1 MKDNN
6 AASEILINYFNTF
19 FELTVEEKE
28 LVISY
33 FKLRHYRRHQ
43 YVLQEGDF
51 CQHFNFVLQ
60 GCLRIY
66 QVDAKG
72 NIHILQF
79 AIEQWWI
86 NDLQSFH
93 KKSTSNLNIDALED
107 TQILQITYQNL
118 LDLYTKA
125 PRFNQIFR
133 ILTENAYI
141 SIQKR
146 LLLNISSTAE
156 ERYYHFTTTF
166 PYLLN
171 RISQVQIAAY
181 VGVTPEFLSRLRK
194 KILK

>member
-1 MKDNN
+1 LKDNN